1 MGFTIYDLRLT
12 RKQTRLDKNAFSEWS
27 AAVSAADQPQRARQ
41 SDVVENFPASIP
53 EFPLRLIPRRAGHSR
68 APVLAPPGNPSSGP
82 AFPGRLFP
90 NQRPPCGWRW
100 SSSFSLSSRTL
111 KRELQR
117 HFRACRFRFAS
128 YFIHMSTVL
137 EIESA
142 IEQLPPKEKWN
153 LIYRLHDALWQDWD
167 KQIEA
172 DAAAGRLDHLV
183 KEVEADIAAGRV
195 KPLDEIIDHP

>member
-1 MGFTIYDLRLT
+1 
-12 RKQTRLDKNAFSEWS
+12 
-27 AAVSAADQPQRARQ
+27 
-41 SDVVENFPASIP
+41 
-53 EFPLRLIPRRAGHSR
+53 
-68 APVLAPPGNPSSGP
+68 
-82 AFPGRLFP
+82 LF
-90 NQRPPCGWRW
+90 N
-100 SSSFSLSSRTL
+100 RTL

-117 HFRACRFRFAS
+117 HFRACRFKFAS

-153 LIYRLHDALWQDWD
+153 LIHRLHDALWQDWD

-183 KEVEADIAAGRV
+183 REVEADIAAGRV
-195 KPLDEIIDHP
+195 KPLDEIIDHS